1 MSQTDLIAQFQAIS
15 GKNEAL
21 SKGFLQTANWNLEVR
36 SNPFSIHSHL
46 IKIQLALSNYFGS
59 NDYAPPEENSNS
71 TIMDTTPPSS
81 APVLQPQNVTVV
93 IPAIVDDDD
102 STIGLFVKGS
112 KTPVR
117 IHTLY
122 HSPAYNPEDT
132 AESVDSQSGY
142 N

>member
-1 MSQTDLIAQFQAIS
+1 MKYEKPKEEVRERTT
-15 GKNEAL
+15 KNENET
-21 SKGFLQTANWNLEVR
+21 K
-36 SNPFSIHSHL
+36 
-46 IKIQLALSNYFGS
+46 KI
-59 NDYAPPEENSNS
+59 ENSNS
-71 TIMDTTPPSS
+71 TIMDSTTPPSS
-81 APVLQPQNVTVV
+81 APVLQPQNVPVV

-102 STIGLFVKGS
+102 SAIGLFVKGS
-112 KTPVR
+112 TTPVR